1 MEDPAILFRKP
12 WRFQSNWDSCLPIPR
27 LRRGERNGNALCP
40 QKMKDRGPHKRGP
53 YKKKALSAAS
63 RSPPVSSSSS
73 VQANTELQDDTK
85 VQGDHVGNNDDEH
98 VDEEEEEEEEEEI
111 DEPPPE
117 PMDPETSLD
126 GLRLKEMPRTVHW
139 DPDSPDGR
147 KLGWRVRIRMV
158 ISNSEWVD
166 GRVVRYDPHTHKHK
180 IELLPESNMSN
191 LASSTAAA
199 AAASETTTS
208 NSSTYS
214 HGGGGLLSSE
224 KSDRNGS
231 KKHVWLWLRNKQH
244 NLHLAT
250 RIVWA
255 HVKGYAWWPALVME
269 SSVAEDR
276 KDGYVR
282 VEFFGTGA
290 VSQHLRDTDECVR
303 PFFAGEIDS
312 VVAKHKKKH
321 NNPAFS
327 LACAEWKA
335 VVGARN
341 AAAVY
346 YAEKAIN
353 MANNNQR
360 SGLAVIGQRVQI
372 HRSAV
377 IDPNVDTVVGTVRR
391 YSSVQK
397 KWLVSFE
404 MSSKSKTK
412 YDAAWI
418 NLKSKACALKIL
430 DKEKVQITV
439 EDLVP
444 FVYGFEHDDKDEAE
458 GGDYDDTAALAKL
471 LSDCC
476 RGCVE
481 YWKKDDTNKWACD
494 ECGAAYH
501 AGCFDPPL
509 SRKMRLKMAKE
520 GTPLICSL
528 CTPCRG
534 CYQKDIV
541 FGTHLHSPPRTLLFP
556 AG

>member
-1 MEDPAILFRKP
+1 
-12 WRFQSNWDSCLPIPR
+12 
-27 LRRGERNGNALCP
+27 
-40 QKMKDRGPHKRGP
+40 
-53 YKKKALSAAS
+53 
-63 RSPPVSSSSS
+63 
-73 VQANTELQDDTK
+73 
-85 VQGDHVGNNDDEH
+85 
-98 VDEEEEEEEEEEI
+98 
-111 DEPPPE
+111 
-117 PMDPETSLD
+117 
-126 GLRLKEMPRTVHW
+126 
-139 DPDSPDGR
+139 
-147 KLGWRVRIRMV
+147 
-158 ISNSEWVD
+158 
-166 GRVVRYDPHTHKHK
+166 
-180 IELLPESNMSN
+180 
-191 LASSTAAA
+191 
-199 AAASETTTS
+199 
-208 NSSTYS
+208 
-214 HGGGGLLSSE
+214 
-224 KSDRNGS
+224 
-231 KKHVWLWLRNKQH
+231 
-244 NLHLAT
+244 
-250 RIVWA
+250 
-255 HVKGYAWWPALVME
+255 LVME

-397 KWLVSFE
+397 KLLVSFE

-481 YWKKDDTNKWACD
+481 YWKKDDTNKWTCD